1 MKYRRRIYYSAT
13 QRAEI
18 WDRWQRGESM
28 SSIGRVF
35 DRQSSSVFSVIS
47 PTGGIR
53 PPGRRRGSRALS
65 LSEREEIS
73 RGLSIKRS
81 LRVIAHQL
89 GRAPSTIS
97 REVRRNGGSA
107 NYRATTS
114 DQAAWDRALRPKTC
128 KLACHP
134 ALAQAVSA
142 KLRRKWSPEQIAGWL
157 DRATTSDQAAWD
169 RALRPK
175 TCKLACHP
183 ALAQAVSAKLRR
195 KWSPEQIAGWLKRTF
210 PKKAQKQ
217 VSHETIYRSLYIQ
230 ARGVLKK
237 ELLEHLRAK
246 RTVRRSKHASLKRNG
261 LGQIKNAVS
270 ISQRPASVEDR
281 AVPGHWEGDLIGG
294 SKNSYIATLVER
306 HSRYVMLVKVANKD
320 TESVISGLIKSAQR
334 LPRELYKSLTWDRG
348 KELADHP
355 RLTIAT
361 DIDVY
366 FCDPH
371 SPWQRGSNENT
382 NRLLQQYLPRGT
394 DLSVH
399 SQAKLSAI
407 ARQLNE
413 RPRKTLQYQTPA
425 EKFAECVASIS

>member
-1 MKYRRRIYYSAT
+1 MKYRRRIYYSAI

-35 DRQSSSVFSVIS
+35 ERESSSVFSVIS

-53 PPGRRRGSRALS
+53 PPDRTRAALALS
-65 LSEREEIS
+65 TAEREEIS
-73 RGLSIKRS
+73 RGLSTNLS
-81 LRVIAHQL
+81 LRAIARHL

-97 REVRRNGGSA
+97 REVRRNGGRQT
-107 NYRATTS
+107 YRATAS
-114 DQAAWDRALRPKTC
+114 DEAAWERALRPKIC

-134 ALAQAVSA
+134 PLAF
-142 KLRRKWSPEQIAGWL
+142 
-157 DRATTSDQAAWD
+157 
-169 RALRPK
+169 
-175 TCKLACHP
+175 
-183 ALAQAVSAKLRR
+183 AVSAKLRR

-210 PKKAQKQ
+210 PGEAHKQ

-237 ELLEHLRAK
+237 ELLEHLRAR
-246 RTVRRSKHASLKRNG
+246 RTVRRSKHASLKRHG
-261 LGQIKNAVS
+261 KGQVKDAIS
-270 ISQRPASVEDR
+270 ISERPASVEDR
-281 AVPGHWEGDLIGG
+281 AVPGHWEGDLIAG
-294 SKNSYIATLVER
+294 SKNSFIATLVER
-306 HSRYVMLVKVANKD
+306 QSRYVMLAKVANKD
-320 TESVISGLIKSAQR
+320 TKSVVAALIKQSKR
-334 LPRELYKSLTWDRG
+334 LPKELYKSLTWDRG

-355 RLTIAT
+355 RLTMAT
-361 DIDVY
+361 DVEVY

-371 SPWQRGSNENT
+371 APWQRGSNENT
-382 NRLLQQYLPRGT
+382 NRLLRQYFPRGT
-394 DLSVH
+394 DLAVH

-425 EKFAECVASIS
+425 EKFTECVASIS